1 MKLND
6 QVVIVT
12 GAGSGIGK
20 AVAKLFAENGANV
33 LVADINVENG
43 EQVAKDIRDAGGK
56 AQFRRVDVSDADS
69 VSSMMDFVHENLGR
83 VSVLCNN
90 AAATTLCNEED
101 RRVHE
106 LPEHIWDAIT
116 DVTLKGTYLC
126 SKYVIPD
133 MLAVK
138 NGSIINVASTDA
150 LLGQGGYD
158 SYTAAKGGVVSMTR
172 SMAVGY
178 AGDGIR
184 VNCVCPGFVASEVQ
198 EAWLSA
204 PETRKTIESL
214 HLTRIAVPED
224 IARFILYLAKDD
236 YLTGGIYP
244 VDGGFTAFK
253 TKVTSYEQLG

>member
-20 AVAKLFAENGANV
+20 AAAKLFAANGAKV

-43 EQVAKDIRDAGGK
+43 EHVAKEIRDAGGK
-56 AQFRRVDVSDADS
+56 AVFRCVDVSNSES
-69 VSSMMDFVHENLGR
+69 VISMMHFVHEKLGSVR
-83 VSVLCNN
+83 VLCNN
-90 AAATTLCNEED
+90 AAATTLCNRED

-106 LPEHIWDAIT
+106 LPENIWDAIT
-116 DVTLKGTYLC
+116 SVTLKGTYLC

-133 MLAVK
+133 MIASQ
-138 NGSIINVASTDA
+138 NGSIINIASVDA
-150 LLGQGGYD
+150 LMGQGGYD
-158 SYTAAKGGVVSMTR
+158 AYTASKGGVVSMTR

-178 AGDGIR
+178 AQDGIR
-184 VNCVCPGFVASEVQ
+184 VNCICPGFVASEVQ
-198 EAWLSA
+198 QEWLSA
-204 PETRKTIESL
+204 PQARKVIESL
-214 HLTRIAVPED
+214 HLTRIAEPED
-224 IARFILYLAKDD
+224 IARFILYLAQDD

-253 TKVTSYEQLG
+253 TKVTSYEGLS